1 MIRSTNINK
10 THNYLSHLI
19 IEQKKPQHMALE
31 IQVLAWDI
39 YKNMAC
45 LKRSMGSFFIIGS
58 PMAIQI

>member
-1 MIRSTNINK
+1 
-10 THNYLSHLI
+10 
-19 IEQKKPQHMALE
+19 MALE